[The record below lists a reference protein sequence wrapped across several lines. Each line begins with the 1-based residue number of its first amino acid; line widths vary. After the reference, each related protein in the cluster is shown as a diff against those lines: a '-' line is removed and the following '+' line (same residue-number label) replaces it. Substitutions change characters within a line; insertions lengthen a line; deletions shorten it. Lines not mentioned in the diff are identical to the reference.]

1 MESRIMGVRFCTLD
15 KRSMT
20 GNSHRDSL
28 IDDTARDVGGDSRD
42 ILLRVSSDHDI
53 PAIHKLGDTAKTRH
67 VVAFLELVDNSVERR
82 LWKTPRGPPGV
93 LQYQTLA
100 WLRVQVILFR
110 RSKHPCSASLQCH
123 GLPDWESVCMVCV
136 LSNLD
141 LEARVACNGAKVVER
156 RDSRIE
162 AEFVGVHVAGGAA
175 NDSNKRF
182 EVVVILKIV
191 VI

>member
-1 MESRIMGVRFCTLD
+1 MGVRFCTLD

-20 GNSHRDSL
+20 GNSHRGSL
-28 IDDTARDVGGDSRD
+28 IDDTARDVGGGSRD
-42 ILLRVSSDHDI
+42 ILLRASSNHYV

-82 LWKTPRGPPGV
+82 LWKTPRGPPGI

-100 WLRVQVILFR
+100 WLRVRVVLFR
-110 RSKHPCSASLQCH
+110 RSRHPCSASLQCH
-123 GLPDWESVCMVCV
+123 GLPNWESVCMVRV

-141 LEARVACNGAKVVER
+141 LEARVACNGAKVVEGS
-156 RDSRIE
+156 DSRIE

-175 NDSNKRF
+175 DDANKRLKVIWIL
-182 EVVVILKIV
+182 EIVIL
-191 VI
+191 